1 MREKQSRKDELKE
14 TSKKSGRKNHGIGDR
29 KAESRSKSDYFAL
42 RQITSSLLR
51 RSIKASTLPAPA

>member
-1 MREKQSRKDELKE
+1 MKLKE
-14 TSKKSGRKNHGIGDR
+14 TSKKLGRKNHDIGDR